1 MYLLV
6 EFDFKKIKKLN
17 LNLKMQTINLMQP
30 YNLIQSDQSDLNY
43 FFSKNQSDLNY
54 FFSKNQSD
62 LNYFCSKNQSDLNY
76 FCSKNQS
83 ANDRLKNFESA
94 IENNNEHRTI
104 MREKFNKKKSPEENI
119 IKNDNKIN
127 KLNEKKI
134 MLF

>member
-54 FFSKNQSD
+54 F
-62 LNYFCSKNQSDLNY
+62 CSKNQSDLNY

-94 IENNNEHRTI
+94 IENNNQHRTI

-134 MLF
+134 NVILDIIFIKIFID